1 MRNDA
6 NCIRRPT
13 EIISAA
19 MFALQDLEAASK
31 DIADHVTANVA
42 RMEIK
47 RLSECEGRLMRH
59 AAELP
64 GFFGVS

>member
-19 MFALQDLEAASK
+19 MFALQDLEASSK
-31 DIADHVTANVA
+31 DIADHVTAHAA
-42 RMEIK
+42 RNAI
-47 RLSECEGRLMRH
+47 RQLSEAEHGLMVH
-59 AAELP
+59 AASLP